1 MSSPAALKY
10 ITATD
15 RLQTLRKAA
24 TDGRLR
30 PMLQEEIQVY
40 YHASLAAYVA
50 AWNAYIK
57 NLVIDFYNVIADPSN
72 PRFQAIYITTR
83 QLAIRAID
91 RFNTP
96 NWENTRNLLN
106 QYTGY
111 DPINDWVWLRRE
123 MDRFQV
129 QERWKEILQVRH
141 SFAHGFD
148 VPAYDWTQSPS
159 GRVRLTSKAVQ
170 ETEAFFKNL
179 VNVTDGKMKAYI
191 NQTYGISNIW

>member
-1 MSSPAALKY
+1 MSSPAASKY
-10 ITATD
+10 ITAAG

-24 TDGRLR
+24 TDKRLR
-30 PMLQEEIQVY
+30 PISQEEIQVY

-57 NLVIDFYNVIADPSN
+57 NLVIDFYDVIADPLN
-72 PRFQAIYITTR
+72 PTFQAIYAIAR
-83 QLAIRAID
+83 QAAERALEG
-91 RFNTP
+91 FNTP
-96 NWENTRNLLN
+96 KWKNTRRLLV

-111 DPINDWVWLRRE
+111 DPISNWVWTRRGIGGL
-123 MDRFQV
+123 QV
-129 QERWKEILQVRH
+129 RGRLDEILQVRH

-148 VPAYDWTQSPS
+148 IPAYDWTQSPS
-159 GRVRLTSKAVQ
+159 GRVRLTSKVVQ

-179 VNVTDGKMKAYI
+179 VDVTDSGMKVHI

>member
-1 MSSPAALKY
+1 MSSPAASKY
-10 ITATD
+10 ITAAG

-24 TDGRLR
+24 TDKRLR
-30 PMLQEEIQVY
+30 SISQEEIQFY

-57 NLVIDFYNVIADPSN
+57 NLIIDFYNVIADSSN

-96 NWENTRNLLN
+96 SWENTRNLLN

-111 DPINDWVWLRRE
+111 DPINDWVWLRRG

-159 GRVRLTSKAVQ
+159 GKVRLTSKAVQ

-179 VNVTDGKMKAYI
+179 VNVTDNKMKAYI
-191 NQTYGISNIW
+191 TLTYGIPSIW

>member
-1 MSSPAALKY
+1 MSSPAASRY
-10 ITATD
+10 MTAAGHI
-15 RLQTLRKAA
+15 RTLCKAA

-83 QLAIRAID
+83 HLAIRAID

-111 DPINDWVWLRRE
+111 DPINDWVWLRRG

-148 VPAYDWTQSPS
+148 VRAYDWTQSPS

-179 VNVTDGKMKAYI
+179 VNVTDGRMKAYI
-191 NQTYGISNIW
+191 NQTYGIPSIW

>member
-15 RLQTLRKAA
+15 RILTLRKAA

-30 PMLQEEIQVY
+30 PMSQDEIQVY

-50 AWNAYIK
+50 AWEAYI
-57 NLVIDFYNVIADPSN
+57 NGLVREFYNVIADSSN
-72 PRFQAIYITTR
+72 SRFNAIYTIA
-83 QLAIRAID
+83 QQAAERALEG
-91 RFNTP
+91 FNTP
-96 NWENTRNLLN
+96 KWKNTRRLLV

-111 DPINDWVWLRRE
+111 DPINNWVWTRRGIGGL
-123 MDRFQV
+123 QV
-129 QERWKEILQVRH
+129 RERLDEILQVRH

-148 VPAYDWTQSPS
+148 IPAYDWTQSPS
-159 GRVRLTSKAVQ
+159 GRVRLTSKVVQ

-179 VNVTDGKMKAYI
+179 VDVTDSGMKAHI